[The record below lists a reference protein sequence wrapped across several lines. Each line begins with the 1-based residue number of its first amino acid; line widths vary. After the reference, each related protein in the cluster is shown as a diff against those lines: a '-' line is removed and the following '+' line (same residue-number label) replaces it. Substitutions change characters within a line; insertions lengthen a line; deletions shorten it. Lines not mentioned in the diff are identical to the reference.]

1 MAILGVF
8 VIKEF
13 LSFVFHQGEVEE
25 ELSIERR
32 RKWLAAI
39 SREGLTEEI
48 VNSGSVWPP
57 FR

>member
-1 MAILGVF
+1 M
-8 VIKEF
+8 IKEF